1 MKQRNFAACAGQMP
15 PHESK
20 ETKEPGMINGYLVAA
35 YGFVCGIFLLYAWI
49 IYARRKRV
57 QGEIAELKSEP
68 AQQGGKDIQSLA

>member
-1 MKQRNFAACAGQMP
+1 
-15 PHESK
+15 
-20 ETKEPGMINGYLVAA
+20 MINGYLVAA